1 MKKKALNLIAVIL
14 TLGIIFELYIYF
26 NSPKDSN
33 VLENI
38 QIADSLKDSKQI
50 AIKVQNDD
58 FTWDDKGVNYSQ
70 WPSTTTHEYYG
81 SECIGEDGSKITP
94 TTDIINFDVNQNK
107 ATITTDRTVYCTL
120 SFARKSGVLEL
131 LQKTTSSTYLKTVAP
146 NDELLRYVGDY
157 TNVTYTANENSPKA
171 INNFICF
178 GTNNIDTC
186 TKSPATYMYRIIGIT
201 TEKVNASL
209 GLHKGQLKIIK
220 AEPNS
225 DGKSVAWHSNSG
237 SDTPWDSADV
247 QKTYLNTT
255 FMKTI
260 TDIKELVGTHNWS
273 DLIGVNE
280 SPNNGPKWYIGDNT
294 SANSTKVE
302 VTSKTSQQHKIGL
315 MYASDYYNSWS
326 YTSNTNSWL
335 NICRGRTGTSIP
347 CGVTFEWTMTRDGWD
362 TGLGSVYAWYVD
374 IDGDLGNNYIVSLT
388 YAIRP
393 VFYLTS
399 NITISG
405 KGTEASP
412 FIISDK
418 LG

>member
-1 MKKKALNLIAVIL
+1 MKKKVLNSIAVIL
-14 TLGIIFELYIYF
+14 TIGIIYEVYIYF
-26 NSPKDSN
+26 NSSKDN
-33 VLENI
+33 KVLENI

-81 SECIGEDGSKITP
+81 SECIDEDGSKITS

-186 TKSPATYMYRIIGIT
+186 TKTPATYMYRIIGIT
-201 TEKVNASL
+201 TENVNASL

-225 DGKSVAWHSNSG
+225 DGKSVAWNSNYS
-237 SDTPWDSADV
+237 SDIPWDSADV

-260 TDIKELVGTHNWS
+260 TDIQEKVGTHSWS

-294 SANSTKVE
+294 SASSTKVE
-302 VTSKTSQQHKIGL
+302 VTSKTLSNHKIGL
-315 MYASDYYNSWS
+315 MYASDYYNAG
-326 YTSNTNSWL
+326 TQNTNNWL
-335 NICRGRTGTSIP
+335 NICRGRTGTSMS
-347 CGVTFEWTMTRDGWD
+347 CSGYTEWTMTRYGCY
-362 TGLGSVYAWYVD
+362 SPYYYAWRVYTGGALNPDYV
-374 IDGDLGNNYIVSLT
+374 YYTV
-388 YAIRP
+388 AVRP

-418 LG
+418 IV